1 MSIFLVH
8 HVLIA
13 LATSAVRT
21 SPSCVYVIS
30 AVYFIVIFRLD
41 SPSAESAERKMLGTH
56 FTFRALNLGETCIF
70 DIYEIILYFSQQDL
84 KRPGNHT

>member
-1 MSIFLVH
+1 MSVFWVH
-8 HVLIA
+8 HVLAA

-21 SPSCVYVIS
+21 FPGCVYVIF

-41 SPSAESAERKMLGTH
+41 SPSAVSAERKMIGTH

-70 DIYEIILYFSQQDL
+70 DIYEIILYFSQQNF
-84 KRPGNHT
+84 KRPGNYT